1 MLPIADRFEETHA
14 GCEVVYGRGRTEELG
29 AYLADRGVADA
40 LVVCGSTVGANDD
53 LLDPIR
59 DGLGERHAGTFD
71 ETTPQKRV
79 ETAFGVLEAAAETGA
94 DALVAVGGGSSL
106 DVARQATVLDAD
118 GRDLEDLEAA
128 AGDGAVAPLT
138 GEPTLPVVVVP
149 TTFAGADISA
159 GGSLSVLSAAA
170 SPTDQPVTVSGSAMP
185 LAAFVDPAAFETTP
199 RGVLARSAMNGFDK
213 GVETVYARDASPV
226 SDAAAIHG
234 LRLLSEGLPVAV
246 GDRGGDEAAAMDR
259 AAVGAALVQ
268 MDRKVSVIH
277 AVGHGFA
284 RRYDVQQG
292 AVHAVVAP
300 HVLAF
305 LFDQVD
311 ASRRALAAG
320 VGVDTAGR
328 DDDAV
333 AEAVV
338 GAVASVRDALGVP
351 DRLRELGPTR
361 EADLAAIAE
370 FVAEDSPMERAPT
383 GIDASPE
390 RIEGMLREAW

>member
-29 AYLADRGVADA
+29 TYLADRGVADA

-71 ETTPQKRV
+71 ETTPEKRV

-118 GRDLEDLEAA
+118 GRDLEDLKAA

-213 GVETVYARDASPV
+213 GVETLYTSAATPFTDATAV
-226 SDAAAIHG
+226 RGLNVLADALPALGDSVTVETATPSLEGLLLVQYGISRPDGGTLGLIHAFGHG
-234 LRLLSEGLPVAV
+234 LTAYS
-246 GDRGGDEAAAMDR
+246 D
-259 AAVGAALVQ
+259 
-268 MDRKVSVIH
+268 I
-277 AVGHGFA
+277 
-284 RRYDVQQG
+284 QQG
-292 AVHAVVAP
+292 AAHAVIAP
-300 HVLAF
+300 HALRY
-305 LFDQVD
+305 LFGEVD
-311 ASRRALAAG
+311 GRRALLAAALG
-320 VGVDTAGR
+320 VEDA
-328 DDDAV
+328 DDP

-338 GAVASVRDALGVP
+338 AAVADVRDGLGLPARLRDTDGPDPDQFTDVARAVVD
-351 DRLRELGPTR
+351 DRLVVNLPEGLELT
-361 EADLAAIAE
+361 
-370 FVAEDSPMERAPT
+370 VEDMERV
-383 GIDASPE
+383 
-390 RIEGMLREAW
+390 LEAAY

>member
-1 MLPIADRFEETHA
+1 
-14 GCEVVYGRGRTEELG
+14 
-29 AYLADRGVADA
+29 
-40 LVVCGSTVGANDD
+40 
-53 LLDPIR
+53 
-59 DGLGERHAGTFD
+59 
-71 ETTPQKRV
+71 
-79 ETAFGVLEAAAETGA
+79 
-94 DALVAVGGGSSL
+94 
-106 DVARQATVLDAD
+106 
-118 GRDLEDLEAA
+118 
-128 AGDGAVAPLT
+128 
-138 GEPTLPVVVVP
+138 
-149 TTFAGADISA
+149 
-159 GGSLSVLSAAA
+159 
-170 SPTDQPVTVSGSAMP
+170 
-185 LAAFVDPAAFETTP
+185 
-199 RGVLARSAMNGFDK
+199 
-213 GVETVYARDASPV
+213 
-226 SDAAAIHG
+226 
-234 LRLLSEGLPVAV
+234 
-246 GDRGGDEAAAMDR
+246 
-259 AAVGAALVQ
+259 

-320 VGVDTAGR
+320 LGVDTAGR

-338 GAVASVRDALGVP
+338 DAVASVRDALGVS

-361 EADLAAIAE
+361 ESDLAAIAE
-370 FVAEDSPMERAPT
+370 FVAEDSPMERAPA